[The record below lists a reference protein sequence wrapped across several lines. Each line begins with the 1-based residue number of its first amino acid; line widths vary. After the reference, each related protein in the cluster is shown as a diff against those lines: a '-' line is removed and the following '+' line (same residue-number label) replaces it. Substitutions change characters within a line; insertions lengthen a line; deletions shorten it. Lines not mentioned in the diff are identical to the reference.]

1 MTLPGRAAWVR
12 SSALRGGPR
21 TGAAAKVPASGI
33 GANRLASR
41 QRRDPPGSAPGSSLG
56 GPPPDWGRAAGHPGS
71 PGMQVARRAGAFC
84 ALAVIA
90 VVVPALMTHLCG
102 WPLPRHLPTGAQI
115 RTFLADPLSP
125 GAVLCVLAG
134 AIWLTWAMLAVSVAA
149 EILAALRGH
158 PAPRLPVLP
167 PAQAL
172 AAALV
177 SALALS
183 SAATARMAMPAG
195 ATASSVP
202 VAAAGTPRRPA
213 APRPAEI
220 RARRTP
226 ASAADAT
233 PLLGFPPASRRSIVT
248 GDRVYQVAPG
258 DTLWSIAAAELG
270 NPWRWPEI
278 YHLNRDRAE
287 PDGQRLADPALI
299 FPGWTLLVPAASA
312 RSRPAASHPEPRHRA
327 DPAGPAPAPRHPAPG
342 RHRAASR
349 PPAGHPGSKPPHP
362 GSPGPRTDRGG
373 GIHLPGGGLAGITLA
388 VAVSA
393 ALVLAGVQRR
403 RRYRPAAAAASSL
416 RPDEPPLPAA
426 IAALRRAATSR
437 ETDLPLPGPGR
448 LPAAEQLVPVQPGV
462 VVLGVR
468 DGQEIPVDIAALGGL
483 GLTGP
488 GAAAAAR
495 AILAGLLAQALPGH
509 PAGPAE
515 VIMTADG
522 AAVLFPGPDGLTG
535 VSVPGLVIT
544 PTLDAAL
551 GHAEALLVRRARHTG
566 LPDPGDSTGEDSAAP
581 ALPATVLI
589 ATPPRAS
596 QRLRGVLESGCRL
609 AVAGIV
615 LGEWPPGGTCHV
627 TADGMVTSADPALD
641 GIQMFHLATTD
652 STAVLHLIQAAC
664 GNPGEDH
671 PAPVPGGPPP
681 LQGAGMAARV
691 PQPPAA
697 GPTPRPAALGDSADL
712 RDVPAGAVPPDAPLP
727 APDTSPPPGETTPP
741 ALVDPRPPG
750 STQRTPG
757 APAIRVEVLGALRIT
772 TADREIEGGLRKARE
787 LLAFLAIHPGGA
799 SGEAI
804 SEALWPDA
812 PPGHSAR
819 QRSLALRKLRDLLR
833 AATGL
838 PGPMFVVLAADRY
851 RLDPALIATDVADF
865 QAALDAARHTPDDA
879 ARLAALKDAAALYRG
894 PLAEG
899 AGYDWAEPYAETARR
914 RALDTWTAIV
924 ELLEPAEPDQAL
936 AALDTALSHDP
947 YNEYLYQRIMRIQ
960 AAVGRPDAVRRT
972 LRLLETRLT
981 ELGLT
986 PAAQTR
992 QAAATLLAMPAPVE
1006 RRSGPQPPLPTRPAP
1021 PASQRPPRRPAR

>member
-12 SSALRGGPR
+12 PSALRGGPR
-21 TGAAAKVPASGI
+21 TGTAVKVPASGI
-33 GANRLASR
+33 GASRLAPR

-56 GPPPDWGRAAGHPGS
+56 GPPPDWGRPAGHPGR
-71 PGMQVARRAGAFC
+71 PGVQVARQARRAAAFC

-115 RTFLADPLSP
+115 RAILADPLSP
-125 GAVLCVLAG
+125 GAVLCALAG

-183 SAATARMAMPAG
+183 SAATARTAMPGSPA
-195 ATASSVP
+195 ASALP
-202 VAAAGTPRRPA
+202 VAAAGTPRWPA

-226 ASAADAT
+226 ASAADAR
-233 PLLGFPPASRRSIVT
+233 PLLVSPSASRRGIVT

-278 YHLNRDRAE
+278 YHLNRERAE
-287 PDGQRLADPALI
+287 PDGQRLADPDLI
-299 FPGWTLLVPAASA
+299 YPGWTLLVPASSA
-312 RSRPAASHPEPRHRA
+312 APPRPAASHPHPRHPA
-327 DPAGPAPAPRHPAPG
+327 HPAGHAPAPHHPAPG

-349 PPAGHPGSKPPHP
+349 PPAGHPPGKPAHP

-437 ETDLPLPGPGR
+437 ETDPPLPGPGR

-495 AILAGLLAQALPGH
+495 AILAGLLAQALPGQ

-515 VIMTADG
+515 VIMTAAG

-551 GHAEALLVRRARHTG
+551 DHAEALLAAPGPPHRTPRAR
-566 LPDPGDSTGEDSAAP
+566 
-581 ALPATVLI
+581 
-589 ATPPRAS
+589 
-596 QRLRGVLESGCRL
+596 
-609 AVAGIV
+609 
-615 LGEWPPGGTCHV
+615 
-627 TADGMVTSADPALD
+627 
-641 GIQMFHLATTD
+641 
-652 STAVLHLIQAAC
+652 
-664 GNPGEDH
+664 
-671 PAPVPGGPPP
+671 
-681 LQGAGMAARV
+681 
-691 PQPPAA
+691 
-697 GPTPRPAALGDSADL
+697 
-712 RDVPAGAVPPDAPLP
+712 
-727 APDTSPPPGETTPP
+727 
-741 ALVDPRPPG
+741 
-750 STQRTPG
+750 
-757 APAIRVEVLGALRIT
+757 
-772 TADREIEGGLRKARE
+772 
-787 LLAFLAIHPGGA
+787 
-799 SGEAI
+799 
-804 SEALWPDA
+804 
-812 PPGHSAR
+812 
-819 QRSLALRKLRDLLR
+819 
-833 AATGL
+833 
-838 PGPMFVVLAADRY
+838 
-851 RLDPALIATDVADF
+851 
-865 QAALDAARHTPDDA
+865 
-879 ARLAALKDAAALYRG
+879 
-894 PLAEG
+894 
-899 AGYDWAEPYAETARR
+899 
-914 RALDTWTAIV
+914 
-924 ELLEPAEPDQAL
+924 
-936 AALDTALSHDP
+936 
-947 YNEYLYQRIMRIQ
+947 
-960 AAVGRPDAVRRT
+960 
-972 LRLLETRLT
+972 
-981 ELGLT
+981 
-986 PAAQTR
+986 
-992 QAAATLLAMPAPVE
+992 
-1006 RRSGPQPPLPTRPAP
+1006 
-1021 PASQRPPRRPAR
+1021 